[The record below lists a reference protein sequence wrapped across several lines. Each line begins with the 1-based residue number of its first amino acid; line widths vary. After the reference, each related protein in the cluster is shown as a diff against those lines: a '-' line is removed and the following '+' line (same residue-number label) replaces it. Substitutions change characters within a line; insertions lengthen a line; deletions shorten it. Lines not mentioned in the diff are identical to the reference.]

1 MTEVAINAPPRGRL
15 FQETL
20 RRRPVWML
28 LACQLVN
35 LTTWEKQ
42 ARPVHAE
49 LMRRHTIRSLAAESP
64 EALHD
69 LLRPLGLWR
78 RRAIIVPRMADAWLR
93 RRPGSYD
100 DVLAFPGC
108 GRYAADSWAI
118 FMEGRTDVEPSD
130 GKLNWYMDRMRGQTT

>member
-1 MTEVAINAPPRGRL
+1 MVSPPPGGRL

-20 RRRPVWML
+20 RRRPFWML

-35 LTTWEKQ
+35 RTTWRL
-42 ARPVHAE
+42 ARPAHEE
-49 LMRRHTIRSLAAESP
+49 LMRLHTIRSLATERP

-93 RRPGSYD
+93 RRPSSYD
-100 DVLAFPGC
+100 DVLELPGC
-108 GRYAADSWAI
+108 GRYAADSWGI
-118 FMEGRTDVEPSD
+118 FVEGNTDVEPDD
-130 GKLNWYMDRMRGQTT
+130 GKLSWYMDKRRRTT